1 LRLATILPSEVA
13 RSLDIVA
20 QSLSNIRFNGFEA
33 TSLTRAAT
41 HLIHAKG
48 KLLRP
53 SLVLLGSYCVGE
65 INQLSINAAIAV
77 ELIHTASLIHD
88 DLIDRDDLRRG
99 VPTVHKAFGDE
110 LAVLS
115 GDLLISKAIELSAPC
130 GELAI
135 KELARAAI
143 DMSEGEARDYE
154 VQKTK
159 KRIGVEEYLD
169 IVRLKTASLI
179 GSSAAIGSIVS
190 GGESKTCS
198 SLREYGFN
206 LGVAFQIR
214 DDYLNVLG
222 LNLDKPKSTG
232 YDLLRGRPNIVS
244 ALNTE
249 YDFETSLRISV
260 DLNRMYVL
268 RAQEEARNI
277 ESCRDILTD
286 YSKLV
291 LLDGDLHKRPL

>member
-1 LRLATILPSEVA
+1 MAHAV
-13 RSLDIVA
+13 DKVA
-20 QSLSNIRFNGFEA
+20 QNLAEIGFNSFGE
-33 TSLTRAAT
+33 TRLTKAAT
-41 HLIHAKG
+41 HLIKARG

-53 SLVLLGSYCVGE
+53 TLVLLGSFCAGG
-65 INQLSINAAIAV
+65 INPLSLKAATAV

-88 DLIDRDDLRRG
+88 DLIDRDELRRG
-99 VPTVHKAFGDE
+99 VPTVHKLFGEE

-135 KELARAAI
+135 RELAKAAI

-154 VQKTK
+154 VQNS
-159 KRIGVEEYLD
+159 KRKIGVEEYLD
-169 IVRLKTASLI
+169 IVKLKTASLI
-179 GSSAAIGSIVS
+179 GSSAAIGGIVS
-190 GGESKTCS
+190 GGGADLYS

-206 LGVAFQIR
+206 LGIAFQIR

-232 YDLLRGRPNIVS
+232 GDMLHGRPNIVA

-249 YDFETSLRISV
+249 YDFETSLNVSKE
-260 DLNRMYVL
+260 LNRMYVV
-268 RAQEEARNI
+268 RAQEEAANI
-277 ESCRDILTD
+277 GHCGDILTE
-286 YSKLV
+286 YSRLV
-291 LLDGDLHKRPL
+291 LIDTDTV